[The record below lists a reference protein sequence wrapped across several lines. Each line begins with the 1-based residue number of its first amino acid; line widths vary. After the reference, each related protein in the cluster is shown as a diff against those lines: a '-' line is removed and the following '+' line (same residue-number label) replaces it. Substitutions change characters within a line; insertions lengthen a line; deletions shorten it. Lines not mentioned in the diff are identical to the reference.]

1 MVGGYSFQEYGRAVA
16 GELQRSGTITTL
28 ATSCRLGC
36 TLSIQEPSVHEWNE
50 YRDAMAKL
58 TAMEA
63 ATCGDPQ
70 REGWKQVARK
80 QRAARN
86 IQMGDEELLD
96 DAMRDAA
103 VRDGMS

>member
-1 MVGGYSFQEYGRAVA
+1 
-16 GELQRSGTITTL
+16 
-28 ATSCRLGC
+28 
-36 TLSIQEPSVHEWNE
+36 
-50 YRDAMAKL
+50 MAKL